1 MPLAQ
6 ALLPEFD
13 HEMANTRKCL
23 ERIPE
28 DKLDWRPHP
37 KSFDF
42 RALATHLANLPKWT
56 VVTIEESSF
65 DLEPEGQEPIQE
77 EAIDSVAGAVEMF
90 DASVAAAR
98 DAIANADDETLMAT
112 WSLLKAGES
121 ILTMPRIAVLRGFIM
136 NHTIHH
142 RAQLSVYLRLNDL
155 PVPALYGPAGSPLLP
170 RQRSVP
176 SEAEARSAG
185 SLT

>member
-1 MPLAQ
+1 MSIAQ

-23 ERIPE
+23 ERIPD

-42 RALATHLANLPKWT
+42 RGLATHLANLPKWT
-56 VVTIEESSF
+56 VMTIEEESF
-65 DLEPEGQEPIQE
+65 DIEPEGQEPIQE
-77 EAIDSVAGAVEMF
+77 ETIDSVANAVEIF

-98 DAIANADDETLMAT
+98 EAITKADDETLMT
-112 WSLLKAGES
+112 PWTLLKGGES
-121 ILTMPRIAVLRGFIM
+121 VFTIPRIAVLRGFIM

-142 RAQLSVYLRLNDL
+142 RGQLGVYLRLNDL
-155 PVPALYGPAGSPLLP
+155 PVPALYGP
-170 RQRSVP
+170 
-176 SEAEARSAG
+176 SADEEG
-185 SLT
+185 